1 MHRLLLLFALAGCPP
16 PTQYLIADVTAGNAP
31 VADAMVA
38 ADCHREYD
46 GPDAALRTDATGRA
60 RLPMRGRVAAD
71 RCSIT
76 VAKPGYPTV
85 EADGV
90 NLCTTASSCPAI
102 VIELSAAPYSIVERP
117 ALPPPV
123 FPQREYAR
131 PPVRQQ
137 TAREMEV
144 AQ

>member
-16 PTQYLIADVTAGNAP
+16 PTQYLIADVTAGHAP

-46 GPDAALRTDATGRA
+46 GPDAALRTDTSGRV
-60 RLPMRGRVAAD
+60 RLPMRGRVSAE
-71 RCSIT
+71 RCSLT

-90 NLCTTASSCPAI
+90 NLCTTSACPAI
-102 VIELSAAPYSIVERP
+102 VIELAAPNAIVERP
-117 ALPPPV
+117 VLPPPV
-123 FPQREYAR
+123 FPSREYAR
-131 PPVRQQ
+131 PPMRQPVLQ
-137 TAREMEV
+137 GREMEV
-144 AQ
+144 AE